1 MRSWGPLTEY
11 NRAASTT
18 PVENLDDT
26 ALGLYAATEYGLLWL
41 FCRLAEVIP
50 APTVASRLMEEK
62 LIQVPSQQGIE
73 IVEKPSIVLV

>member
-1 MRSWGPLTEY
+1 MSEY
-11 NRAASTT
+11 NRAAAASK
-18 PVENLDDT
+18 VFNLDDT
-26 ALGLYAATEYGLLWL
+26 ALGLYAAAEYGLIWL